1 MLIGNERVFTKEEE
15 EEEEEEEKKRK
26 KIKHSNPFPLTPKNS
41 H

>member
-1 MLIGNERVFTKEEE
+1 MLIGNERVFKK

>member
-1 MLIGNERVFTKEEE
+1 MLIGNERVFKKEEE